1 MCYAQVSSPGLADHS
16 LKNEPEID
24 TTGYIFYKNKIQL
37 DTWFTKTRYNWTQS
51 LQNLDTIGHMV
62 YKNKMQLDTWFT
74 ETRCNWMYC
83 LQKPDDVGHILYKN
97 QIQQDT
103 LVIN

>member
-1 MCYAQVSSPGLADHS
+1 MCYAQVSGPGLADHS
-16 LKNEPEID
+16 LNNEPEIGA
-24 TTGYIFYKNKIQL
+24 TGYIFYKNKIQL
-37 DTWFTKTRYNWTQS
+37 DTWITKTRYNWTQS
-51 LQNLDTIGHMV
+51 LQKLDTIGHMV

-97 QIQQDT
+97 QMQQDT
-103 LVIN
+103 LGL